1 MLAPPAA
8 SGLATL
14 LAEAL
19 AVGAAWTCWRRS
31 RSMRGLRLRRPVS
44 LGEVASCAREGAP
57 LGALDAAETGDM
69 AGAITGGRRAG
80 WRGAA
85 APV

>member
-57 LGALDAAETGDM
+57 LGALDAAETG
-69 AGAITGGRRAG
+69 AITGGRRAG
-80 WRGAA
+80 LRGAA